1 MNRGKFIKNL
11 TIVLTFIFLY
21 APIIV
26 LVIYSFNSSSMN
38 IIFENFTFDW
48 YSGDN
53 SSTQNQQKHD
63 LIEQRYKLDQIM
75 SILSD
80 KNTDINDILDELL
93 RNNTQSSLPD
103 EKIVLLKKNG

>member
-1 MNRGKFIKNL
+1 MIAINCYFIVSLFRGQN
-11 TIVLTFIFLY
+11 TISNFFLY
-21 APIIV
+21 KEKYNK
-26 LVIYSFNSSSMN
+26 L
-38 IIFENFTFDW
+38 
-48 YSGDN
+48 
-53 SSTQNQQKHD
+53 NQQKHD

-93 RNNTQSSLPD
+93 RNNTQSLLPD